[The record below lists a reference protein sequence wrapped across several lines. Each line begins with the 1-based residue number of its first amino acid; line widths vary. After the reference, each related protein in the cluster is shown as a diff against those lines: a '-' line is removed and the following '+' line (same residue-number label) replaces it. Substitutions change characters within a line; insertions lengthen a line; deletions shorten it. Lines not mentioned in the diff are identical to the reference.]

1 MATWAEFTA
10 ENPDL
15 ANRVGA
21 LFTGYRHH
29 TMASLRRDGSPRIS
43 GTEVKV
49 DEGEFVLA
57 MMPGTRRAADLRRD
71 PRIAVH
77 SHSVD
82 PPAEDEGSWSGEAK
96 LAGRAVEVPR
106 EDDESGGAEWFRIDI
121 DEVVLTRIGDPADH
135 LVIERWS
142 PDKGH
147 SSTRR

>member
-10 ENPDL
+10 EDPDL

-43 GTEVKV
+43 GTEVKL
-49 DEGEFVLA
+49 DEGEFVLG
-57 MMPGTRRAADLRRD
+57 MMAGTRRAADLRRD

-121 DEVVLTRIGDPADH
+121 DEVVLTRIGDPADR
-135 LVIERWS
+135 LVIERRS

-147 SSTRR
+147 RSTRR